1 MPCSFGRQAGQRTR
15 PPEGL
20 AALGTAEAIRL
31 RNPMLVVQAQVQ
43 VAPVGGAV
51 VLPELEEYLHIPVL
65 GAKERLDHVGDPVA
79 AHAAAWL
86 LLSPCLE
93 LVTGGTLPGEL
104 DLAELPDG
112 GQRRF
117 VSLPQAPGD
126 EQHQGRTAGNNN
138 THVSRPRPLAGLDDA
153 HTAIPCGQGN
163 VLQGRKEI
171 TRSARVRS
179 TRTTGHARTSNGL
192 EARNPV
198 VVAMGC

>member
-15 PPEGL
+15 PREGL
-20 AALGTAEAIRL
+20 AALGTAEAFRS
-31 RNPMLVVQAQVQ
+31 RNPVFVIQAQVQ
-43 VAPVGGAV
+43 VSPVGGAV
-51 VLPELEEYLHIPVL
+51 VRPELEEYLHLSVL
-65 GAKERLDHVGDPVA
+65 AAKERLDHVGGPVT
-79 AHAAAWL
+79 AHAAARL
-86 LLSPCLE
+86 RLPPCLE
-93 LVTGGTLPGEL
+93 HVTGGTLPGEL

-112 GQRRF
+112 GRRRF
-117 VSLPQAPGD
+117 VSLPYAPRD
-126 EQHQGRTAGNNN
+126 EQHQGGTAGNNN
-138 THVSRPRPLAGLDDA
+138 AHVSRPEPLAGFDDA